1 MTAQAAATNLVEQT
15 PVSHVRTYGGISANG
30 AIPVDGIEPWR
41 TEAIQK
47 VIQFGALP
55 ENWDGRGGVAPAMA
69 VRQKAFEYLM
79 SVPSIGAPRIV
90 PTSGGGFHFEW
101 SVGPRE
107 IEIYIEPDCTVE
119 ALRVLDGMPMD
130 DNLSMNVSALFHWL
144 VSK

>member
-1 MTAQAAATNLVEQT
+1 MTARVAATNMVEPT
-15 PVSHVRTYGGISANG
+15 PYSHVRTHGGISVNG
-30 AIPVDGIEPWR
+30 AIPVDGVEPWR

-55 ENWDGRGGVAPAMA
+55 VNWDGRGSSAPGMG

-90 PTSGGGFHFEW
+90 PTSGGGIHFEW

-119 ALRVLDGMPMD
+119 ALRVEDGMPIDEDLFMD
-130 DNLSMNVSALFHWL
+130 GSALFRWL
-144 VSK
+144 ASQ